1 MEIKINNLIRFLILT
16 IYYYLINSL
25 TTFDYV
31 MKTKLVTIYFVVY
44 LLILLCLFLSKSKIF
59 LLIEIFY
66 KFFLTVICLIEIFY
80 YNSLMNKDLG
90 DSGIGFIII
99 LLIMPILISLIVFC
113 CLDIKKLIKQ

>member
-90 DSGIGFIII
+90 DAGIGFIII
-99 LLIMPILISLIVFC
+99 LLIMPIPISLIVFC